1 MDKNYVKEKKIIDQ
15 SKIEKENELK
25 ASIMASKRNL
35 MNMHNNLNLAEGELV
50 DYYIYMIKAEEA
62 KYDYLIR
69 KVKNSELS

>member
-25 ASIMASKRNL
+25 SSIMASKRNL